1 MAIGGAIAVPGH
13 FALMSRSV
21 NYRALPIPLKAFA
34 AVVVFLPCMSISA
47 EKAGEAYE
55 RSQWKGIGKRDL
67 DMKEKREQERLE
79 NLSTSGRIS
88 DWAGRNRYGIIAG
101 G

>member
-1 MAIGGAIAVPGH
+1 MPGH
-13 FALMSRSV
+13 FGLMARSST
-21 NYRALPIPLKAFA
+21 YRALPIPLKAFA
-34 AVVVFLPCMSISA
+34 GVVVILPCISISA

-55 RSQWKGIGKRDL
+55 RSQWRGVGKKELDL
-67 DMKEKREQERLE
+67 KEKREEERLASMGTTQR
-79 NLSTSGRIS
+79 LS

>member
-1 MAIGGAIAVPGH
+1 MA
-13 FALMSRSV
+13 RSAT
-21 NYRALPIPLKAFA
+21 YRALPIPLKAFA
-34 AVVVFLPCMSISA
+34 GVVVILPCLSISA

-55 RSQWKGIGKRDL
+55 RSQWSGIGKREL
-67 DMKEKREQERLE
+67 DMKEKREQERLA
-79 NLSTSGRIS
+79 NMGTGARLS